1 MVICSIAFR
10 PSFGGVDLLT
20 LDAEAIEEIATLAG
34 RSLLD
39 PPSLDELRRS
49 LTAPDQP
56 AVLRGD
62 PAVGVVATVT
72 AGPAG
77 FVRFLAVDPGHRGR
91 GLGRAL
97 LGAAEADLRDSGATS
112 MTVGADAPYYLW
124 PGIDARELAAICL
137 VERLHYSRVDVH
149 LNMDVDLAAI
159 PPDPGGWRA
168 AVTADRDAVAEWA
181 TEHWSFWCAE
191 MLRACDQDG
200 LVLAEDAAG
209 ITAVCAY
216 DVNRAGFVGPVAVRP
231 DRLGRGDGWA
241 PLLGALHRLRA
252 TGRDHAEIAWVSPV
266 VPYAR
271 IGATMGRSF
280 LVYRKELR

>member
-1 MVICSIAFR
+1 MVIYPSAFR
-10 PSFGGVDLLT
+10 SSFGGVDLVT
-20 LDAEAIEEIATLAG
+20 LDADAIEAVAALAG

-56 AVLRGD
+56 AVVRGD
-62 PAVGVVATVT
+62 PTHAVVATVT
-72 AGPAG
+72 AGAQG
-77 FVRFLAVDPGHRGR
+77 FVRFLAVDPSRRGE

-97 LGAAEADLRDSGATS
+97 LAAAEVDLRDAGATS
-112 MTVGADAPYYLW
+112 VTVGADAPYYLW
-124 PGIDARELAAICL
+124 PGVDARELAAICL

-159 PPDPGGWRA
+159 PADPGGWRA
-168 AVTADRDAVAEWA
+168 AVTTDRDAVAEWA

-191 MLRACDQDG
+191 MLRSCDQDG
-200 LVLAEDAAG
+200 LVLAEDGGG

-231 DRLGRGDGWA
+231 DRLGHGDGRA

-252 TGRDHAEIAWVSPV
+252 SGRTHAEIAWVSPV

-271 IGATMGRSF
+271 VGATMGRSF
-280 LVYRKELR
+280 LVYRKDLT

>member
-1 MVICSIAFR
+1 MDFE
-10 PSFGGVDLLT
+10 T
-20 LDAEAIEEIATLAG
+20 LDARSIDAVANLAR

-39 PPSLDELRRS
+39 PPTLDELRRS

-62 PAVGVVATVT
+62 PAHGVVATVT
-72 AGPAG
+72 AGAQG
-77 FVRFLAVDPGHRGR
+77 FVRFLAVDPAQRGR

-97 LGAAEADLRDSGATS
+97 LTAAEKDLRDAGATS
-112 MTVGADAPYYLW
+112 VTVGADAPYYLW

-149 LNMDVDLAAI
+149 LNMDVELAAI
-159 PPDPGGWRA
+159 PSDPGGWRI
-168 AVTADRDAVAEWA
+168 AVTADRNAVAEWA
-181 TEHWSFWCAE
+181 SEHWSFWGAE
-191 MLRACDQDG
+191 MLRACEQGG
-200 LVLAEDAAG
+200 LVLAEDASG

-231 DRLGRGDGWA
+231 DRLGRGDGRA

-252 TGRDHAEIAWVSPV
+252 IGRTHAEIAWVSPV

-271 IGATMGRSF
+271 VGATMGRSF
-280 LVYRKELR
+280 LVYRKDLT

>member
-1 MVICSIAFR
+1 MMIRSK
-10 PSFGGVDLLT
+10 FGAVDLGT
-20 LDAEAIEEIATLAG
+20 LGTDAIADIAALADQ
-34 RSLLD
+34 SLLD
-39 PPSLDELRRS
+39 PPSVDELRRS

-62 PAVGVVATVT
+62 PAHGVVATVT
-72 AGPAG
+72 AGAQG
-77 FVRFLAVDPGHRGR
+77 FVRLLAVDPKQRGR

-97 LGAAEADLRDSGATS
+97 LAAAEADLRDAGATS
-112 MTVGADAPYYLW
+112 VTIGADAPYYLW

-137 VERLHYSRVDVH
+137 VERLHYSRVEVH
-149 LNMDVDLAAI
+149 LNMDVDLAGI
-159 PPDPGGWRA
+159 PPDPGGWRV
-168 AVTADRDAVAEWA
+168 AVTADRDAVSEWA
-181 TEHWSFWCAE
+181 TEHWGFWRAE

-200 LVLAEDAAG
+200 LVLAEAADG

-231 DRLGRGDGWA
+231 DRLGRGDGRA

-252 TGRDHAEIAWVSPV
+252 SGRTHAEIAWVSPV

-271 IGATMGRSF
+271 VGATMGRSF
-280 LVYRKELR
+280 LVYRKDLR

>member
-1 MVICSIAFR
+1 MVIYPSAFR
-10 PSFGGVDLLT
+10 SSFGGVDLVT
-20 LDAEAIEEIATLAG
+20 LDADAIEAVAALAG

-56 AVLRGD
+56 AVVRGD
-62 PAVGVVATVT
+62 PTHAVVATVT
-72 AGPAG
+72 AGAQG
-77 FVRFLAVDPGHRGR
+77 FVRFLAVDPSRRGE

-97 LGAAEADLRDSGATS
+97 LAAAEVDLRDAGATS
-112 MTVGADAPYYLW
+112 VTVGADAPYYLW
-124 PGIDARELAAICL
+124 PGVDARELAAICL

-159 PPDPGGWRA
+159 PADPGGWRA
-168 AVTADRDAVAEWA
+168 AVTTDRDAVAEWA

-191 MLRACDQDG
+191 MLRSCDQDG
-200 LVLAEDAAG
+200 LVLAEDAGG

-231 DRLGRGDGWA
+231 DRLGHGDGRA

-252 TGRDHAEIAWVSPV
+252 SGRTHAEIAWVSPV

-271 IGATMGRSF
+271 VGATMGRSF
-280 LVYRKELR
+280 LVYRKDLR

>member
-1 MVICSIAFR
+1 M
-10 PSFGGVDLLT
+10 DLLT
-20 LDAEAIEEIATLAG
+20 IGADAIEEIATLAG

-39 PPSLDELRRS
+39 PPTLDELRRS

-77 FVRFLAVDPGHRGR
+77 FVRFLAVDPSRRGQ
-91 GLGRAL
+91 GVGRAL
-97 LGAAEADLRDSGATS
+97 LAVAESDLRAAGATS

-149 LNMDVDLAAI
+149 LNMNVDLAAI
-159 PPDPGGWRA
+159 PSDPGGWRT
-168 AVTADRDAVAEWA
+168 AVSADRDAVADWA
-181 TEHWSFWCAE
+181 TKHWSFWCAE

-200 LVLAEDAAG
+200 LVLAEDADG
-209 ITAVCAY
+209 ITSLCAY

-231 DRLGRGDGWA
+231 DRLGRGDGYA

-252 TGRDHAEIAWVSPV
+252 GGRTHAEIAWVSPV

-271 IGATMGRSF
+271 VGATMGRTF
-280 LVYRKELR
+280 LVYRNELR

>member
-1 MVICSIAFR
+1 MVIYPSAFR
-10 PSFGGVDLLT
+10 SSFGGVDLVT
-20 LDAEAIEEIATLAG
+20 LDADAIEAVAALAG

-56 AVLRGD
+56 AVVRGD
-62 PAVGVVATVT
+62 PTHAVVATVT
-72 AGPAG
+72 AGAQG
-77 FVRFLAVDPGHRGR
+77 FVRFLAVDPSRRGE

-97 LGAAEADLRDSGATS
+97 LAAAEVDLRDAGATS
-112 MTVGADAPYYLW
+112 VTVGADAPYYLW
-124 PGIDARELAAICL
+124 PGIDARELDAICL

-159 PPDPGGWRA
+159 PADPGGWRA
-168 AVTADRDAVAEWA
+168 AVTTDRDAVAEWA

-191 MLRACDQDG
+191 MLRSCDQDG
-200 LVLAEDAAG
+200 LVLAEDGGG

-231 DRLGRGDGWA
+231 DRLGHGDGRA

-252 TGRDHAEIAWVSPV
+252 SGRTHAEIAWVSPV

-271 IGATMGRSF
+271 VGATMGRSF
-280 LVYRKELR
+280 LVYRKDLT

>member
-1 MVICSIAFR
+1 M
-10 PSFGGVDLLT
+10 DLGT
-20 LDAEAIEEIATLAG
+20 LEADAIDAVAALAH

-49 LTAPDQP
+49 LRAPGQP

-112 MTVGADAPYYLW
+112 MTVGADAPYYFW

-137 VERLHYSRVDVH
+137 VERLHYSRIDVH
-149 LNMDVDLAAI
+149 LNMDVDLTTI
-159 PPDPGGWRA
+159 PADPGGWRVA
-168 AVTADRDAVAEWA
+168 GGSDRDAVAEWA
-181 TEHWSFWCAE
+181 NEHWSFWCAE
-191 MLRACDQDG
+191 MLRACDQAG
-200 LVLAEDAAG
+200 LVLAEDSTG

-231 DRLGRGDGWA
+231 DRIGRGDGWA

-252 TGRDHAEIAWVSPV
+252 TGRTHAEIAWVSPV

-271 IGATMGRSF
+271 VGATMGRSF

>member
-1 MVICSIAFR
+1 MELGTLGTDAIA
-10 PSFGGVDLLT
+10 D
-20 LDAEAIEEIATLAG
+20 IAALAD

-62 PAVGVVATVT
+62 PAQGVVATVT
-72 AGPAG
+72 RGAQG
-77 FVRFLAVDPGHRGR
+77 FVRLLVVDPSRRGQ

-97 LGAAEADLRDSGATS
+97 LAAAEADLRDAGATS
-112 MTVGADAPYYLW
+112 VTVGADAPYYLW

-137 VERLHYSRVDVH
+137 VERLHYTRVEVH
-149 LNMDVDLAAI
+149 LNMDVDLTTI
-159 PPDPGGWRA
+159 PTDPGGWRA
-168 AVTADRDAVAEWA
+168 AVTADREAVAEWA
-181 TEHWSFWCAE
+181 TQYWGFWRAE
-191 MLRACDQDG
+191 ILRACDQDG
-200 LVLAEDAAG
+200 LVLAEDADG

-231 DRLGRGDGWA
+231 DRLGRGDGRA
-241 PLLGALHRLRA
+241 PLLGALHRLHA
-252 TGRDHAEIAWVSPV
+252 NGRTHAEIAWVSPV

-271 IGATMGRSF
+271 VGATMGRSF
-280 LVYRKELR
+280 LVYRKDLA

>member
-1 MVICSIAFR
+1 MVIYPSAFR
-10 PSFGGVDLLT
+10 SSFGGVDLVT
-20 LDAEAIEEIATLAG
+20 LDADAIEAVAALAG

-62 PAVGVVATVT
+62 PAHAVVATVT
-72 AGPAG
+72 AGAQG
-77 FVRFLAVDPGHRGR
+77 FVRFLAVDPGRRGQ

-97 LGAAEADLRDSGATS
+97 LAAAEVDLRDAGATS
-112 MTVGADAPYYLW
+112 VTVGADAPYYLW
-124 PGIDARELAAICL
+124 PGVDARELAAICL

-159 PPDPGGWRA
+159 PADPGGWRA
-168 AVTADRDAVAEWA
+168 AVTTDRDAVAEWA

-191 MLRACDQDG
+191 MLRSCDQDG
-200 LVLAEDAAG
+200 LVLAEDGGG

-231 DRLGRGDGWA
+231 DRLGHGDGRA

-252 TGRDHAEIAWVSPV
+252 SGRTHAEIAWVSPV

-271 IGATMGRSF
+271 VGATMGRSF
-280 LVYRKELR
+280 LVYRKDLT

>member
-1 MVICSIAFR
+1 M
-10 PSFGGVDLLT
+10 DLGT
-20 LDAEAIEEIATLAG
+20 LEADAIDAVAALAH

-49 LTAPDQP
+49 LTATGQP

-72 AGPAG
+72 EGPAG
-77 FVRFLAVDPGHRGR
+77 FVRFLAVDPSRRGR

-137 VERLHYSRVDVH
+137 VERLHFSRVDVH
-149 LNMDVDLAAI
+149 LNMDVNLGAI

-200 LVLAEDAAG
+200 LVLAEDATG

-216 DVNRAGFVGPVAVRP
+216 NVNRAGFVGPVAVRP

-241 PLLGALHRLRA
+241 PLLGALHRLRT

-271 IGATMGRSF
+271 VGATMGRSF